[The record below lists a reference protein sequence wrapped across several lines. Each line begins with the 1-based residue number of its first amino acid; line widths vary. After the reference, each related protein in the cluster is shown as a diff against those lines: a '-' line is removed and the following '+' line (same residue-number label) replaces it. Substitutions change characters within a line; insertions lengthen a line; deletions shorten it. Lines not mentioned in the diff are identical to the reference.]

1 MQSQKKFDV
10 PNREYNLIN
19 SPKNSDLKKN
29 RVASR
34 NIQQSNISMR
44 SGRSSKRGLSNLNE
58 LRNQRKNSKSISKI
72 NAYLSNMS
80 SQDNDFQ
87 DEKRMIHLTKI
98 KDLQAQLKDMNDHL
112 FDNSK
117 RMRSNSL
124 IKSPVN
130 LIQSQT

>member
-130 LIQSQT
+130 LI